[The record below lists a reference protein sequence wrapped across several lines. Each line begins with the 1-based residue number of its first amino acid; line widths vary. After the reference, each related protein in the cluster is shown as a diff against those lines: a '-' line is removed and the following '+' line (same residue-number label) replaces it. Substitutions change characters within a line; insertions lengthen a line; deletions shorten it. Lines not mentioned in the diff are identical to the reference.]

1 VWPLYFNLLID
12 CNIEQFVYYYITH
25 VKNPIMWRLHA
36 CLIGG
41 ICDIVEVLEPAFRIV
56 LTRVTY
62 LGNSFFVEIF

>member
-12 CNIEQFVYYYITH
+12 CNIEQFVYYYITREKSYY
-25 VKNPIMWRLHA
+25 VEVT
-36 CLIGG
+36 CLFDWG